1 MECVLLPGGHLLDW
15 IRDQTAPIRTG
26 QNEYGGPSRASPLDA
41 NWINLGTIRAWRDHK
56 CTEYPK
62 FGSPP
67 TWLIDVRKD
76 CLVSPAQLRGEAR
89 YCALSYVWGQVET
102 GKLTT
107 ETREAFCR
115 PGAFSAS
122 SPSPVVIPKTIRHAM
137 CLVKELGERYLWV
150 DSLCIVQDQDT
161 GHELANM
168 GAIYDRATLTI
179 VAATAWDAD
188 GGLRGL
194 RGISGPR
201 HLSAF
206 GDDMSEYLDPDSMIW
221 VCVNHSLLQTYPAN
235 TPENSRAWTF
245 QEGQFSRRML
255 IFCDQTVIFKC
266 LCRCTDEVG
275 TDLAAQGSRGSSLA
289 HVNHL
294 LRGKVNR
301 GQRFELSN
309 LLLRG
314 VANRGQ
320 RPEVLFDEYCQ
331 ILVSPYNTRN
341 CTRTADFPR
350 AFEGIAHALAK
361 TAVPGTLFSQ
371 GFCWGL
377 PIAFL
382 PHALTWCAAELNLR
396 PRDQLLGFPS
406 FSWLAW
412 EGRIKLRTI
421 MECGPWYVKNFESN
435 PQARC
440 HWDIVYPKSTSKQ
453 NSVRASGDAPRTAM
467 KIKREPCHFEAGQFR
482 MRYDKHD

>member
-1 MECVLLPGGHLLDW
+1 MRPAPWGHLLDW
-15 IRDQTAPIRTG
+15 IRDQTAPIRPG
-26 QNEYGGPSRASPLDA
+26 QDENGGPSRASPLDA

-62 FGSPP
+62 FGSSP

-107 ETREAFCR
+107 GTREAFCR

-137 CLVKELGERYLWV
+137 GLVKELGERYLWV

-201 HLSAF
+201 HLSAV
-206 GDDMSEYLDPDSMIW
+206 GDDMSEYLDRDSMIW

-255 IFCDQTVIFKC
+255 IFCDQTVIWKC

-275 TDLAAQGSRGSSLA
+275 TDLAAQGSRGSPRQPLA
-289 HVNHL
+289 PR
-294 LRGKVNR
+294 RGKSGPTPRGLVRRVLPDPCLPLQHSKLYPYRRLSPGLSRNR
-301 GQRFELSN
+301 SRAGKNRCPSDFVFSGV
-309 LLLRG
+309 LLG
-314 VANRGQ
+314 PANR
-320 RPEVLFDEYCQ
+320 L
-331 ILVSPYNTRN
+331 SPS
-341 CTRTADFPR
+341 CPDVVCGR
-350 AFEGIAHALAK
+350 A
-361 TAVPGTLFSQ
+361 
-371 GFCWGL
+371 
-377 PIAFL
+377 
-382 PHALTWCAAELNLR
+382 
-396 PRDQLLGFPS
+396 
-406 FSWLAW
+406 
-412 EGRIKLRTI
+412 
-421 MECGPWYVKNFESN
+421 ES
-435 PQARC
+435 PT
-440 HWDIVYPKSTSKQ
+440 P
-453 NSVRASGDAPRTAM
+453 
-467 KIKREPCHFEAGQFR
+467 
-482 MRYDKHD
+482 